1 MLRAGD
7 SLENKISVAVHLYL
21 TTNIFTVVIL
31 LWLYVYVHFTA
42 HTVYF
47 GRILISLTVLY
58 YCVDGGHLIVSLSRL
73 QTGENPSYEY
83 EGGF

>member
-1 MLRAGD
+1 MTPWFSDLHVYIHSRD
-7 SLENKISVAVHLYL
+7 
-21 TTNIFTVVIL
+21 IFMVIQ
-31 LWLYVYVHFTA
+31 YVYVHFTA

-47 GRILISLTVLY
+47 GRILICSVLY